1 MWKVMCMLEKSR
13 MENCDGEH
21 GGSSD
26 DGFVL
31 FNKVI
36 SIDLPKWLQMI
47 QVLMEVR
54 EQVSGEEHFRQM
66 GWYCSGPKGGAEIPR
81 WPQPSVV
88 GAESNGVPDHKGSA
102 SQTLI
107 YIHTPSGL

>member
-54 EQVSGEEHFRQM
+54 EQVLLSPFICLLMYPFALHLF
-66 GWYCSGPKGGAEIPR
+66 S
-81 WPQPSVV
+81 
-88 GAESNGVPDHKGSA
+88 
-102 SQTLI
+102 LI
-107 YIHTPSGL
+107 FFIKMIFACT